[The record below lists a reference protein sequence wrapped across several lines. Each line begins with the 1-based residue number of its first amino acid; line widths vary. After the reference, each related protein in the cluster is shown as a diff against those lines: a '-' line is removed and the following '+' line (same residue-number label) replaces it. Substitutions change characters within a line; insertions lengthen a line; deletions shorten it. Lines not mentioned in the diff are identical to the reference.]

1 MKEPRKGEG
10 EMTARLLIVEDED
23 TLCASL
29 QRVLQKEG
37 YAVEIA
43 GSAEDA
49 LVMLE
54 RQRYDLI
61 LCDIILPGISGIELL
76 QRYRERDPGQK
87 VVIMTAY
94 ASLDTAS
101 QAVAAGASAFVLK
114 PLTHDELKSVVRKVL
129 GA

>member
-1 MKEPRKGEG
+1 MA
-10 EMTARLLIVEDED
+10 ARLLIVEDED

-37 YAVEIA
+37 YAVDIA

-49 LVMLE
+49 LAMLG
-54 RQRYDLI
+54 RGRYDLI

-76 QRYRERDPGQK
+76 RQYRERDPGQK

-94 ASLDTAS
+94 ASLDTAG
-101 QAVAAGASAFVLK
+101 QALAAGASEFVLK
-114 PLTHDELKSVVRKVL
+114 PLTHDELKAVVRRVL
-129 GA
+129 DQ